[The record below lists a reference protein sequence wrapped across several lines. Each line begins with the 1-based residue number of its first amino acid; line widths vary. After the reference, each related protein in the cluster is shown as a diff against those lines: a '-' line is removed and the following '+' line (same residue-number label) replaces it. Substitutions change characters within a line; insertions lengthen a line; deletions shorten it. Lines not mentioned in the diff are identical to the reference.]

1 MGRCLGINYHHHH
14 PPPPPPPEDP
24 SFSHQ
29 PPSSAL
35 ITRDYRKGNW
45 TLQET
50 LILITAKHLDDDRRA
65 RASSPSAAAASS
77 SGHRPA
83 ELRWKWVENYCWKNG
98 CFRSQNQ
105 CNDKWDNLLR
115 DYKKVRDYQ
124 ARSSGNGD
132 DAGRQTPYWS
142 LEKYDRK
149 ERNLPSNLASE
160 VFDALTEVLSRR
172 NAHRSSTV
180 SAGSPPPLQLLP
192 QPPPLNFRPPLS
204 PPDPPAPAVQQMPV
218 SGTVEAVAAEMSPEQ
233 STSSGGA
240 AEEREAKKRRRRG
253 KGFGPSLAHG
263 VSVLAETLLAC
274 EEKREKRH
282 SERIALEERRLCLE
296 VQRAERAELQR
307 HGVSSLVSA
316 VNNLSA
322 AIHSLATTQHH
333 THP

>member
-1 MGRCLGINYHHHH
+1 MSTKPSLSSSSSLANLDPHRNYHHHH

-124 ARSSGNGD
+124 A
-132 DAGRQTPYWS
+132 YWS

-172 NAHRSSTV
+172 NAHRSST
-180 SAGSPPPLQLLP
+180 
-192 QPPPLNFRPPLS
+192 
-204 PPDPPAPAVQQMPV
+204 
-218 SGTVEAVAAEMSPEQ
+218 Q